1 MHFIYLFINIGKKFD
16 TLQNN
21 HILKTKISEIK
32 YHSPNKNSP
41 FLKPPFSFYLN
52 TSSIKKNKNKNYLK
66 TNIVKGKSFIEN
78 DVLEQNLHLSKRINE
93 KNSVYSLSQ
102 WKKDFKKS
110 RVYKKIS
117 CEYPSINFVKP
128 KKNLKFNIPL
138 SFPNVDDNYNIFKE
152 IKFKPF
158 TSFLEDEKTK
168 RNDSFKKFSKNKK
181 RHFKF

>member
-1 MHFIYLFINIGKKFD
+1 M
-16 TLQNN
+16 
-21 HILKTKISEIK
+21 
-32 YHSPNKNSP
+32 
-41 FLKPPFSFYLN
+41 
-52 TSSIKKNKNKNYLK
+52 
-66 TNIVKGKSFIEN
+66 
-78 DVLEQNLHLSKRINE
+78 SKRINE